1 MLRGFKQGQT
11 RPDMFLCKLRDFD
24 LDSIE
29 MVGTEAIPGITYY
42 DGNADVLP
50 VLSSHRFGLL
60 LTISPKQA

>member
-29 MVGTEAIPGITYY
+29 MVGTEAIRGVTYY
-42 DGNADVLP
+42 DDNGDLLP
-50 VLSSHRFGLL
+50 VLPSHRFGLL
-60 LTISPKQA
+60 LTIYPKQA